1 MPEDAR
7 MTMSQKCLVLLSIL
21 SAGAVP
27 LANPAAGAVYRAVK
41 QFSIKANPNQVWSY
55 LYSGGLLPDA
65 TNPTNGVKGLIGWSN
80 NQSYPNFVGLT
91 ANRTGTTQITNDGL
105 VYYPTNYLELDGQSD
120 PLGADLR
127 FTAPS
132 AGTYH
137 ISGNFE
143 GCNRDERS
151 HPVVVEINQKVV
163 FSATIDSF
171 QVPAPFAVKAKLG
184 AGESVDFI
192 SQTGGDGTYL
202 GTCLSATVRGP

>member
-1 MPEDAR
+1 VPEDAR
-7 MTMSQKCLVLLSIL
+7 MTLSQKCRLLVSIL
-21 SAGAVP
+21 SAGAAP
-27 LANPAAGAVYRAVK
+27 LAHAATTYRAVR
-41 QFSIKANPNQVWSY
+41 QFSIKANPNTVWSY
-55 LYSGGLLPDA
+55 RYSGGLLPDA

-91 ANRTGTTQITNDGL
+91 ANRTGMTQITNDGL
-105 VYYPTNYLELDGQSD
+105 VTYPTNYLEMDGQSD

-127 FTAPS
+127 FTAPT

-171 QVPAPFAVKAKLG
+171 QVPAPFTVRAKLS
-184 AGESVDFI
+184 AGETVDFI

-202 GTCLSATVRGP
+202 GTCLSAEVKGP